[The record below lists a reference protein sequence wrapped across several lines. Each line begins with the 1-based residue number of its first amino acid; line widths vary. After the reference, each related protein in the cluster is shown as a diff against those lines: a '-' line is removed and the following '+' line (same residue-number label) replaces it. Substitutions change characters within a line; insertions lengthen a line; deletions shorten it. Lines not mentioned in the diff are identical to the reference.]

1 MTDPWILTAAVG
13 AGALAAALGTPTGV
27 SGGLLLLPVLLTAFG
42 LPPTVA
48 SATNLLFNIV
58 STPAG
63 IARHVRQHSL
73 DRRLALLLAGTAAP
87 AAVAGALANVFWLGD
102 SPIFRY
108 LVAGLLVAVGAS
120 LLLPRPRGA
129 RSARQLAGPAVTA
142 SMVVTTV
149 LVVTGLASGALGGF
163 YGLGGAVLAAPAA
176 LLVTGWPTSRVAGA
190 ALLTTLTV
198 SVTGL
203 ATYAVADLAGA
214 TRVQTP
220 HWPIGLALG
229 AGGLVGSWL
238 AVRFAPRVPDR
249 LLRTGLAALVVLGA
263 LRLAG

>member
-1 MTDPWILTAAVG
+1 MLVAAVG

-87 AAVAGALANVFWLGD
+87 AAVAGALANICWLGD
-102 SPIFRY
+102 STIFRY

-120 LLLPRPRGA
+120 LLLPRPGGG
-129 RSARQLAGPAVTA
+129 RSAQQLAGPAVTA
-142 SMVVTTV
+142 V

-163 YGLGGAVLAAPAA
+163 YGLGGAVLAAPAT
-176 LLVTGWPTSRVAGA
+176 LLITGWPTGRVSGA
-190 ALLTTLTV
+190 ALITTLTV

-203 ATYAVADLAGA
+203 ASYAVADLAGA
-214 TRVQTP
+214 TQVQTP

-229 AGGLVGSWL
+229 FGGLFGAWL

-249 LLRTGLAALVVLGA
+249 LLRSGLAVLVVLGA
-263 LRLAG
+263 LRLTG

>member
-1 MTDPWILTAAVG
+1 MTDPWILLAAAG

-27 SGGLLLLPVLLTAFG
+27 SGGLLLLPLLLTAFG

-63 IARHVRQHSL
+63 ITRHLRQHSL
-73 DRRLALLLAGTAAP
+73 DRRLALLLAGAAAP
-87 AAVAGALANVFWLGD
+87 AAVAGALANIFWLGD
-102 SPIFRY
+102 STVFRH
-108 LVAGLLVAVGAS
+108 LVAGLLVAVAAT
-120 LLLPRPRGA
+120 LLLPRPRGG
-129 RSARQLAGPAVTA
+129 RSAQPLAGPAVTA
-142 SMVVTTV
+142 V
-149 LVVTGLASGALGGF
+149 LAVAGLASGALGGF
-163 YGLGGAVLAAPAA
+163 YGLGGAILAAPAA
-176 LLVTGWPTSRVAGA
+176 LLITGWPTSRVSGA
-190 ALLTTLTV
+190 ALITTFTV

-203 ATYAVADLAGA
+203 LTYAAADLAGA

-229 AGGLVGSWL
+229 FGGLFGAWL
-238 AVRFAPRVPDR
+238 AVRHASRLPDR
-249 LLRTGLAALVVLGA
+249 LLRTGLAVLVVLGA

>member
-1 MTDPWILTAAVG
+1 MTDPWILGAAVG
-13 AGALAAALGTPTGV
+13 TGALAAALGTPTGV

-63 IARHVRQHSL
+63 IARHIRQHSL

-87 AAVAGALANVFWLGD
+87 AAVAGALTNIFWLGD
-102 SPIFRY
+102 SAIFRY

-120 LLLPRPRGA
+120 LLLPRPRGDRA
-129 RSARQLAGPAVTA
+129 AQQLTSGTAVTA
-142 SMVVTTV
+142 V
-149 LVVTGLASGALGGF
+149 LLVTGLASGALGGF

-176 LLVTGWPTSRVAGA
+176 LLITGWPTSRVSGA
-190 ALLTTLTV
+190 ALITTLTV

-214 TRVQTP
+214 TQVQTP

-229 AGGLVGSWL
+229 AGGLVGAWL

-249 LLRTGLAALVVLGA
+249 LLRTGLAVLVVLGA